1 MRRPKSGG
9 MARFLLIASLSTA
22 ALLAGSPAL
31 AQFPNIFEQLFGP
44 PPRPP
49 ADLPGR
55 PMPPPGTQQR
65 QQPGPPPGRLQQQ
78 SLPPPS
84 GAVRPPQ
91 PGQQQPGPPPQQDA
105 NAPGG
110 LPGVPPGQR
119 QPRGTPQPANT
130 APQPGD
136 EVIMEPP
143 AQKIANPTA
152 VFSGLDK
159 ITGRI
164 INFEVAV
171 NETVRF
177 GALEVTPRVC
187 YTRPPTSSPNTDGF
201 IEVDEL
207 TLQGELRRIF
217 TGWMFAAS
225 PGINAVEHPI
235 YDVWLTDCKG
245 ATPAVTAEAP
255 ADPNPAAQQQQKPPP
270 RPQQQQQQP
279 PRRVAPQA
287 VPQQPGQPGPSLLPP
302 SAR

>member
-1 MRRPKSGG
+1 
-9 MARFLLIASLSTA
+9 
-22 ALLAGSPAL
+22 LAGSPAF
-31 AQFPNIFEQLFGP
+31 AQFPNIFEQLFRFDP

-49 ADLPGR
+49 SDVNR
-55 PMPPPGTQQR
+55 PLPPPGTRPQQGLP
-65 QQPGPPPGRLQQQ
+65 PGPPPGRVQQRQ
-78 SLPPPS
+78 LPPPP
-84 GAVRPPQ
+84 GAGTPT
-91 PGQQQPGPPPQQDA
+91 QDA
-105 NAPGG
+105 N
-110 LPGVPPGQR
+110 LPGASPGQR
-119 QPRGTPQPANT
+119 PPRDTSAPNAPPQPANT

-164 INFEVAV
+164 INFEIAI

-187 YTRPPTSSPNTDGF
+187 YTRPPTLSPNTDSF

-255 ADPNPAAQQQQKPPP
+255 QEPAPAAAQPQRPLQQRQ
-270 RPQQQQQQP
+270 
-279 PRRVAPQA
+279 
-287 VPQQPGQPGPSLLPP
+287 PQQPRRAAPPGQPLPP
-302 SAR
+302 PGTAR

>member
-1 MRRPKSGG
+1 
-9 MARFLLIASLSTA
+9 MARFLPIAILSVA
-22 ALLAGSPAL
+22 ALLAGTPAF
-31 AQFPNIFEQLFGP
+31 AQFPNIFENLFRLDP

-49 ADLPGR
+49 SDVNR
-55 PMPPPGTQQR
+55 PLPPPGTRPQQGLP
-65 QQPGPPPGRLQQQ
+65 PGPPPGRVQQRQ
-78 SLPPPS
+78 LPPPP
-84 GAVRPPQ
+84 GASLPAQ
-91 PGQQQPGPPPQQDA
+91 PGQPPEQQDA
-105 NAPGG
+105 NLPGG
-110 LPGVPPGQR
+110 SPLPPGQR

-143 AQKIANPTA
+143 THKIANPTA

-164 INFEVAV
+164 INFEVAI

-187 YTRPPTSSPNTDGF
+187 YTRPPTLSPNTDGF

-255 ADPNPAAQQQQKPPP
+255 QEPTPAAQPP
-270 RPQQQQQQP
+270 RPQQQRQ
-279 PRRVAPQA
+279 
-287 VPQQPGQPGPSLLPP
+287 PQQPRRAVQPLPP
-302 SAR
+302 PGTQPLPPPGTGR

>member
-1 MRRPKSGG
+1 MLRTP
-9 MARFLLIASLSTA
+9 T
-22 ALLAGSPAL
+22 
-31 AQFPNIFEQLFGP
+31 
-44 PPRPP
+44 
-49 ADLPGR
+49 
-55 PMPPPGTQQR
+55 
-65 QQPGPPPGRLQQQ
+65 
-78 SLPPPS
+78 
-84 GAVRPPQ
+84 
-91 PGQQQPGPPPQQDA
+91 QDA
-105 NAPGG
+105 N
-110 LPGVPPGQR
+110 LPGASPGQR
-119 QPRGTPQPANT
+119 PPRDTSAPNAPPQPANT

-164 INFEVAV
+164 INFEIAI

-187 YTRPPTSSPNTDGF
+187 YTRPPTLSPNTDGF

-255 ADPNPAAQQQQKPPP
+255 QEPTPAAAQPQRPLQQRQ
-270 RPQQQQQQP
+270 
-279 PRRVAPQA
+279 
-287 VPQQPGQPGPSLLPP
+287 PQQPRRAGPPAQPLPP
-302 SAR
+302 PGTAR

>member
-1 MRRPKSGG
+1 
-9 MARFLLIASLSTA
+9 
-22 ALLAGSPAL
+22 
-31 AQFPNIFEQLFGP
+31 
-44 PPRPP
+44 
-49 ADLPGR
+49 
-55 PMPPPGTQQR
+55 
-65 QQPGPPPGRLQQQ
+65 
-78 SLPPPS
+78 
-84 GAVRPPQ
+84 
-91 PGQQQPGPPPQQDA
+91 
-105 NAPGG
+105 
-110 LPGVPPGQR
+110 
-119 QPRGTPQPANT
+119 
-130 APQPGD
+130 
-136 EVIMEPP
+136 
-143 AQKIANPTA
+143 

-164 INFEVAV
+164 ISFDVSI

-177 GALEVTPRVC
+177 GALEVTPRAC
-187 YTRPPTSSPNTDGF
+187 FSRPPTEAPNTDGF

>member
-1 MRRPKSGG
+1 
-9 MARFLLIASLSTA
+9 L
-22 ALLAGSPAL
+22 
-31 AQFPNIFEQLFGP
+31 
-44 PPRPP
+44 
-49 ADLPGR
+49 
-55 PMPPPGTQQR
+55 
-65 QQPGPPPGRLQQQ
+65 
-78 SLPPPS
+78 
-84 GAVRPPQ
+84 
-91 PGQQQPGPPPQQDA
+91 
-105 NAPGG
+105 
-110 LPGVPPGQR
+110 
-119 QPRGTPQPANT
+119 PRGTAPNAPPPPANT

-164 INFEVAV
+164 INFEVAI

-187 YTRPPTSSPNTDGF
+187 YTRPPTMAQNTDSF

-245 ATPAVTAEAP
+245 ATPAQTAEAP
-255 ADPNPAAQQQQKPPP
+255 AEPPPATPQQPQRQPQQQ
-270 RPQQQQQQP
+270 RPQQ
-279 PRRVAPQA
+279 PRRVAP
-287 VPQQPGQPGPSLLPP
+287 PPGSQPLPP
-302 SAR
+302 PGTQPLPPPGTR